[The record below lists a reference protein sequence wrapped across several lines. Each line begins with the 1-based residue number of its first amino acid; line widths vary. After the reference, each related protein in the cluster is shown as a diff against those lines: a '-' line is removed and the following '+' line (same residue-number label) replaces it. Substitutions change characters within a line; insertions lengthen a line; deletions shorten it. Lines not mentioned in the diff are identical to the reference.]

1 MNIEQV
7 RALTQ
12 LTLDL
17 ELGETLSI
25 EIPSKNQGLSLRTM
39 FYRERKKLLEKG
51 ISLNVVIKLIKV
63 DEEDKYCAVF
73 IKEETPEV
81 VICKADGTRKT
92 VPLET
97 GVVPTSEEDVPD
109 DIKGILAKYREG
121 E

>member
-17 ELGETLSI
+17 ELDETLSI
-25 EIPSKNQGLSLRTM
+25 EVPSKNQGLSLRTM

-51 ISLNVVIKLIKV
+51 ISLNVVIKLIKI
-63 DEEDKYCAVF
+63 EGKERYCAVF
-73 IKEETPEV
+73 VREETPEV

-92 VPLET
+92 VPLDT
-97 GVVPTSEEDVPD
+97 GIVPSSEEAIPD
-109 DIKGILAKYREG
+109 DVKDILSKYREG